1 MSRHSGLDE
10 EARRRTFEHAMELW
24 FEPEIRRRQNTGLAS
39 KPFPLIAAQVIIYP
53 DHRPHE
59 VRLNEEVKAIATPH
73 VKVGKSLTPGQPVY
87 EDDVDGISDFT
98 LADTD
103 DPNCGHFTI
112 AIVRGRWFGSFDF
125 RYNKRKCSILLAAA
139 QEFLESAADAAE
151 KGRFRPAIDN
161 LFSAAELA
169 AKAYILTAPMT
180 SDGESKKHG
189 RIRARFN
196 ISARYGN
203 IESEQTKAFNDLSE
217 ARSKARYVEGDIDG
231 IRDQLPTWQANIG
244 ALIASVRAHIS

>member
-1 MSRHSGLDE
+1 MSRLSGLDE

-24 FEPEIRRRQNTGLAS
+24 FEPEIRRRQDAGLAP

-73 VKVGKSLTPGQPVY
+73 MKEGKSLTPGQLVY
-87 EDDVDGISDFT
+87 EDDVDGISDFS
-98 LADTD
+98 LADID
-103 DPNCGHFTI
+103 DPDCGHFTI
-112 AIVRGRWFGSFDF
+112 AIIRGRWFGSFDF
-125 RYNKRKCSILLAAA
+125 RYNKHKCSILLAAA
-139 QEFLESAADAAE
+139 QEFFESAAEAAE

-169 AKAYILTAPMT
+169 AKAYILTAPVKNE
-180 SDGESKKHG
+180 GESKKHG

-196 ISARYGN
+196 MSARHGN
-203 IESEQTKAFNDLSE
+203 IESEQTKAFNDLLE
-217 ARSKARYVEGDIDG
+217 ARSNARYVEGDIDK
-231 IRDQLPTWQANIG
+231 IKDQLPKWQANVG
-244 ALIASVRAHIS
+244 ALIASVRAHTS